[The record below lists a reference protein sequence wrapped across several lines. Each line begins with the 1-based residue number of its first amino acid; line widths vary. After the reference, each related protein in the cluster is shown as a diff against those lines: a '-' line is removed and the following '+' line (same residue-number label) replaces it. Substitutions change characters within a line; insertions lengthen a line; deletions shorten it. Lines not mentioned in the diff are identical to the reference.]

1 MGKRIYP
8 EAAAARHMSS
18 GVGRSA
24 LDDSAAS
31 APFTEQPT
39 LRAKSEDA
47 RAYRRKR
54 AVAWA
59 LTVLVMASVPALI
72 AALVL
77 FG

>member
-1 MGKRIYP
+1 MGKRLYA

-18 GVGRSA
+18 GTKRSA
-24 LDDSAAS
+24 SDDSAAS
-31 APFTEQPT
+31 APFSVQLAPRTDPAE
-39 LRAKSEDA
+39 L

-54 AVAWA
+54 AVAWV

>member
-18 GVGRSA
+18 GVSRSA

-39 LRAKSEDA
+39 LRANSEDA